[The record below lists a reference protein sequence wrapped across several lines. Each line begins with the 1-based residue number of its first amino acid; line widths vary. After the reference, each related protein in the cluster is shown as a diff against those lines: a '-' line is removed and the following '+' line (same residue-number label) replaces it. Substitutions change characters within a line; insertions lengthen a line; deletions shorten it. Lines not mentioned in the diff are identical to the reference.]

1 MKPSSAADPGGQP
14 RVKAIATASGAAGD
28 GEHGRS
34 LVDAL
39 ETVGAVRRLTKVE
52 PRIGIILG
60 SGLGPLADEVD
71 GVSIA
76 YRDLPGMPV
85 SSAPGHAGRLAVGY
99 LDGHEVAMLQGRV
112 HAYEGFTAAQCAYP
126 VAVLKGLGVQSLVV
140 TNACGGL
147 DPKFRTGEL
156 MLQRDFINFTAKNP
170 LIGPLADP
178 ALDRF
183 PVMYDCYDP
192 AYVEAA
198 RSAAL
203 RHGIML
209 REGVYLAMTG
219 PSYATRAE
227 LRAFRVLGADAVG
240 MSTVFEVIRARQL
253 RMRVLGI
260 SAITDMAIP
269 DNDEHAT
276 GDDVIRMAET
286 IGDTF
291 RRLVRAV
298 LPEL

>member
-1 MKPSSAADPGGQP
+1 MAA
-14 RVKAIATASGAAGD
+14 I
-28 GEHGRS
+28 
-34 LVDAL
+34 
-39 ETVGAVRRLTKVE
+39 RRHTKVE
-52 PRIGIILG
+52 PKIGIVLG

-71 GVSIA
+71 GVSLP
-76 YRDLPGMPV
+76 YEELPGMPRPT
-85 SSAPGHAGRLAVGY
+85 APGHAGRLAIGY

-112 HAYEGFTAAQCAYP
+112 HPYDGYSAAQVSYP
-126 VAVLKGLGVQSLVV
+126 VAVLKALGVSSLIV

-147 DPKFRTGEL
+147 DPKFSAGEL
-156 MLQRDFINFTAKNP
+156 MLQRDFINLTGQNP
-170 LIGPLADP
+170 LIGPLTDP
-178 ALDRF
+178 SLERF

-209 REGVYLAMTG
+209 REGVYLAITG

-227 LRAFRVLGADAVG
+227 LRAYRGMGADAVG

-253 RMRVLGI
+253 GLRVLGI

-269 DNDEHAT
+269 DQDDHAT
-276 GDDVIRMAET
+276 GAEVIQMAERM
-286 IGDTF
+286 GDSL
-291 RRLVRAV
+291 RRLVRGI